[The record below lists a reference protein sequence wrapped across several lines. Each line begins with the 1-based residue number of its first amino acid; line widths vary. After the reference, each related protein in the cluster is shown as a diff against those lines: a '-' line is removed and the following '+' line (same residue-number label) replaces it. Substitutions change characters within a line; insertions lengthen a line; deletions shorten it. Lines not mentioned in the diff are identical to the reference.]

1 MPMIGLAAG
10 GLGLQLAN
18 QFGLFGDSAAEKAAK
33 AQAERLGQQ
42 TDLHSLLQGIFDK
55 PNQGFQSDALSGAL
69 SDQGLLGMA
78 PGFARMQLIKSML
91 GIGGGGTGALGE
103 ARMEDAQAARNAQ
116 MMGEA
121 LGMIFGGP
129 SDPGSSGNYNFNTEQ
144 WQQDLWNTP
153 YPGSQ
158 GEAVPMSQG

>member
-55 PNQGFQSDALSGAL
+55 PNQGFQSDALSAAL
-69 SDQGLLGMA
+69 ADKNLMGMA
-78 PGFARMQLIKSML
+78 PGFARMQLVKQML
-91 GIGGGGTGALGE
+91 GIGGGGTGAIGE
-103 ARMEDAQAARNAQ
+103 ARLEDAQQAAQAQ
-116 MMGEA
+116 QMGEA
-121 LGMIFGGP
+121 LGMLMNQS
-129 SDPGSSGNYNFNTEQ
+129 SDPGQSAAAQEYLYSTSAGSGA
-144 WQQDLWNTP
+144 
-153 YPGSQ
+153 PG
-158 GEAVPMSQG
+158 GIMGPMGGWR